1 MPEQH
6 RELDFLVRYLLA
18 DYDEAAMHWRKD
30 GMPPHERW
38 LLRKSVRDLLGA
50 KSSDGSVNE
59 ALLRGAA
66 SFIELFHRRRSN
78 VPSDHADLPQVRETE
93 VATHYQL
100 EDFESDTRA
109 ATAAFAHIHE

>member
-50 KSSDGSVNE
+50 KGPDGAVSE

-66 SFIELFHRRRSN
+66 SFIELYHRRRSN
-78 VPSDHADLPQVRETE
+78 VPSDRTSLPQVRETE
-93 VATHYQL
+93 IAPHYSL
-100 EDFESDTRA
+100 DDFVSDTRA